1 MAEELD
7 RWNDLVK
14 YYESRHKDVRTYL
27 GDRVRLT
34 YDLDGTPV
42 PVGNQVVTSTAGNPW
57 LIIAVKVSPGD
68 KLRSRSALVANTDL
82 PIGGLSMIMGEAAL
96 RQSVPLRGLR
106 TDDLEHVLR
115 ALTTMAVR
123 LRQVSVLE
131 GVEIETPYAYVF
143 H

>member
-1 MAEELD
+1 VAEEIY
-7 RWNDLVK
+7 RWNDLVT
-14 YYESRHKDVRTYL
+14 YYERRHKEVRAYP

-42 PVGNQVVTSTAGNPW
+42 PVGNQVVRSAAGNPW
-57 LIIAVKVSPGD
+57 LIIAVKVSPAD

-82 PIGGLSMIMGEAAL
+82 PIGGLSLIMGESAL
-96 RQSVPLRGLR
+96 RQSVPLHGLR

-115 ALTTMAVR
+115 ALTRMAMR
-123 LRQVSVLE
+123 LREVSMLE
-131 GVEIETPYAYVF
+131 GAEIETPYAYVF